1 MPSKILSDFFYGN
14 IIPNEK
20 QLDRNSGL
28 GKAGAELV
36 SVEEKLRTVLG
47 GDALV
52 TLDKMIQ
59 LQGNITG
66 MTAESYYIDGFKT
79 GFLLALAVLYKDE

>member
-20 QLDRNSGL
+20 QLDCNSEL

-47 GDALV
+47 GDALAA
-52 TLDKMIQ
+52 LDKMIQ